1 MHELLKKLKIVGKQ
15 HKAVKVVLE
24 LLSFF
29 YSELAIYLLFAGC
42 SATAGAGRPGFAP
55 LGSCVLHCLGQ
66 QAGEE
71 GGTDLKQA
79 LVSF

>member
-1 MHELLKKLKIVGKQ
+1 M
-15 HKAVKVVLE
+15 
-24 LLSFF
+24 
-29 YSELAIYLLFAGC
+29 IYLLFAGC

-71 GGTDLKQA
+71 GEIDLAASGGGAGVA
-79 LVSF
+79 LHQGCRVNLNLKYITHMKNTLK